1 MSDPMLLSGCREGNE
16 RDTVS
21 PVSLLKIA
29 LLSKLRFKM
38 TFVIFKNA
46 IKNKTKKRFQFL
58 GWPMK
63 LT

>member
-21 PVSLLKIA
+21 LLKIA
-29 LLSKLRFKM
+29 LLSKLGFKM

-63 LT
+63 FT